1 MVLELPGQRVAAPV
15 ELDISGMTCAAC
27 ARRVEQALQRMDGVT
42 ASVNYATER
51 ALVSGLP
58 DREIPAAVAVVEKAG
73 YGARLHDDADDTWS
87 RRATEVR
94 IASLRRRLIV
104 AALLTVPLMDATI
117 VLALVPG
124 WRFPGWE
131 WACVVLALPIVT
143 WAAWP
148 FHRATARNLRHGTV
162 SMDTLVSLGIA
173 TSFGWAVITLLTGV
187 STGDG
192 GGYWLGFGSIPAGAD
207 SIYLD
212 VAAGMTTFQLAGRY
226 FETRSRRRAGDVLGA
241 LSGLA
246 ATEVRVLH
254 DGVEHVVPVGRLAV
268 GDVFVVLPGE
278 TVAADGA
285 VVAGMATVDQSMMTG
300 EPLPAEVAPGSAVV
314 GGTVSTDGRLEVRA
328 TGVGANTRLAQMAA
342 LAEQAQARK
351 AQVQATVDKMTTW
364 FVPGVVTLAVL
375 VTGAWLLA
383 GSEAGRA
390 VGVGVSVLIIA
401 CPCALGL
408 ATPTALMVG
417 VGRGATL
424 GILIKGYDAL
434 EASGTITTVVL
445 DKTGTLTA
453 GRMSVET
460 IEPLGV
466 TTNELLALAAAVE
479 RGSDHPVARAV
490 DAAARQAGAPRLSA
504 DQYETLPGRGAR
516 ARVGEQDVTVG
527 SVNLAMQMGVD
538 LTEAADSMHAAQAEG
553 RAPVLVIRGSTVIGV
568 LTLGDT
574 VRPHSREAVAALK
587 AQGLDTVLLTGDSRA
602 VGERVARELG
612 IDRVHAGVLPATKAD
627 VIRELQATGE
637 RVAMVGDG
645 INDAVALAAA
655 DLGIAVATG
664 TDVAMRAADIIVV
677 REDLLAVPD
686 AIRLSRATFRT
697 VRTNLAWAVG
707 YNVAAIPI
715 AAAGLLNPLI
725 AAAAMSL
732 SSVLVVHNSLRLQ
745 KVGGYAVRSAGQ

>member
-1 MVLELPGQRVAAPV
+1 MVLELPEHRVTAPV
-15 ELDISGMTCAAC
+15 ELDITGMTCAAC
-27 ARRVEQALQRMDGVT
+27 ARRVERALQRLDGVAAT
-42 ASVNYATER
+42 VNYATER
-51 ALVSGLP
+51 ALVSGL
-58 DREIPAAVAVVEKAG
+58 DDGDVAAAVAAVEKAG
-73 YGARLHDDADDTWS
+73 YGARPHDDADDTWS

-94 IASLRRRLIV
+94 IASLRRRLV
-104 AALLTVPLMDATI
+104 LAALLTVPLMDATI

-131 WACVVLALPIVT
+131 WACVLLALPIVT

-148 FHRATARNLRHGTV
+148 FHRATVRNLRHGSV

-173 TSFGWAVITLLTGV
+173 TSFGWAVITLLTGAG
-187 STGDG
+187 SGDG
-192 GGYWLGFGSIPAGAD
+192 AGYWLGFGSIPAGAD

-241 LSGLA
+241 LAALA
-246 ATEVRVLH
+246 ATDVRVLR
-254 DGVEHVVPVGRLAV
+254 DGVEQVLPVGRLRV

-278 TVAADGA
+278 TVPADGT
-285 VVAGMATVDQSMMTG
+285 VLAGMATVDQSMMTG
-300 EPLPAEVAPGSAVV
+300 EPLPAEVGPGSGVV
-314 GGTVSTDGRLEVRA
+314 GGTVSTDGRLEARA

-351 AQVQATVDKMTTW
+351 ARVQTTVDRMTTW
-364 FVPGVVTLAVL
+364 FVPSVIALAVL
-375 VTGAWLLA
+375 VATVWLLL
-383 GSEAGRA
+383 GSDIGRA

-434 EASGTITTVVL
+434 EASGRISTVVL
-445 DKTGTLTA
+445 DKTGTLTT
-453 GRMSVET
+453 GLMTVET
-460 IEPLGV
+460 V
-466 TTNELLALAAAVE
+466 TPVGTTETELLALAAAVE
-479 RGSDHPVARAV
+479 RGTEHPVARAV
-490 DAAARQAGAPRLSA
+490 QDAARQAGARRLPA
-504 DQYETLPGRGAR
+504 HGFETLPGRGVR
-516 ARVGEQDVTVG
+516 ARVGAHEVVVG
-527 SVNLAMQMGVD
+527 SPALATESGVG
-538 LTEAADSMHAAQAEG
+538 LAGVAGPLRRAADDG
-553 RAPVLVIRGSTVIGV
+553 RTPVVVTRDGQVVGV
-568 LTLGDT
+568 LTLGDAA
-574 VRPHSREAVAALK
+574 RPHSREAIAALR
-587 AQGLDTVLLTGDSRA
+587 AQGLTTVLLTGDTPA
-602 VGERVARELG
+602 AGERVARELG
-612 IDRVHAGVLPATKAD
+612 IDRVHAGVLPAAKAD
-627 VIRELQATGE
+627 VVRELQASGE

-655 DLGIAVATG
+655 DLGVAVATG
-664 TDVAMRAADIIVV
+664 TDVAMRAADVIVV

-707 YNVAAIPI
+707 YNLAAIPI
-715 AAAGLLNPLI
+715 AAAGLLNPLV

-745 KVGGYAVRSAGQ
+745 RVGGHALV